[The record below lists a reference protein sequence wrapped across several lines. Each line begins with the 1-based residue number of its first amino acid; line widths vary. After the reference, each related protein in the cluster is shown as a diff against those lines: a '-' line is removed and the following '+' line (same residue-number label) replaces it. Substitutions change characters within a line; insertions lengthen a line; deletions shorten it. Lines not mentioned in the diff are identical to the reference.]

1 MFVFLGPKQ
10 SAAAEQLI
18 PTCHCLWKGG
28 ERRKRTRS
36 KLDNFTEFS
45 KVQNRN
51 REDGIYTE
59 VKIIFGSKYTDNGV

>member
-1 MFVFLGPKQ
+1 LFVFLGPKQ

-36 KLDNFTEFS
+36 KLDNLTELTYQEN
-45 KVQNRN
+45 V
-51 REDGIYTE
+51 
-59 VKIIFGSKYTDNGV
+59 